1 VGKITEA
8 ELIEWSKGQMAH
20 YKYPRH
26 IEFRDSLPKGNTGK
40 VLRKDL
46 KEEEAARRANA

>member
-1 VGKITEA
+1 
-8 ELIEWSKGQMAH
+8 MAP

-26 IEFRDSLPKGNTGK
+26 IEFRTSLPKGNTGK

-46 KEEEAARRANA
+46 KEEEATKRANE

>member
-1 VGKITEA
+1 
-8 ELIEWSKGQMAH
+8 MAN

-26 IEFRDSLPKGNTGK
+26 IEFRDTLPKGNTGK

-46 KEEEAARRANA
+46 VAEERAKWAND